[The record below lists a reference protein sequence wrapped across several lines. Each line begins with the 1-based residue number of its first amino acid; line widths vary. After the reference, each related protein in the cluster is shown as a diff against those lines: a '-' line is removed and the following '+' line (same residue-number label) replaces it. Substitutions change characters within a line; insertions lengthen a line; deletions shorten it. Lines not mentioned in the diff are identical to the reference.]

1 MLDRFQFNERDLA
14 TFIYEDLRIDLLNL
28 CRQKVV
34 YIEVVRDRLRD
45 LGELL
50 KMIDSDEMTDEQY
63 ERLCELSEKH
73 G

>member
-1 MLDRFQFNERDLA
+1 MINRFQFNERDLA

-45 LGELL
+45 LDELL
-50 KMIDSDEMTDEQY
+50 KMIDSDEMTDEQF